1 MNNNITE
8 NQQNQNI
15 LIDEENKESIIPVVY
30 FDEMGLAE
38 ENPHNPLKV
47 MHSKLE
53 YDDREQYMNSLVYQ
67 ILNLTLLKCKKLYY

>member
-53 YDDREQYMNSLVYQ
+53 YDDREQIYEFISISNFKFNSS
-67 ILNLTLLKCKKLYY
+67 KM